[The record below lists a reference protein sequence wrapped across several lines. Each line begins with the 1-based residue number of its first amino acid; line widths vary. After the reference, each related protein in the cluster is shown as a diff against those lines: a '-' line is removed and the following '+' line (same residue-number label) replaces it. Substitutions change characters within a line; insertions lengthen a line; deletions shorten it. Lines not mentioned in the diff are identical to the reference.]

1 MPNVTITPDEETCII
16 KTQSFSKTIDD
27 VANIITVNMI
37 YETGS
42 WTGDITNTQKNAIQA
57 TSDAWD
63 PDFVPVEGEHDA
75 VPQGF
80 NPEQYGLSATLTNL
94 VTNTVMADDN
104 VSAEV
109 LDQLRDVYSDT
120 GVAGLENAGYAS
132 TTEDAYDVR
141 VNSRVT
147 ITEN

>member
-1 MPNVTITPDEETCII
+1 MPNVTITPDEEECII
-16 KTQSFSKTIDD
+16 KTQSFTKTIDD
-27 VANIITVNMI
+27 IANIITVNMI

-63 PDFVPVEGEHDA
+63 PDFIPEADKASE

-94 VTNTVMADDN
+94 MLDTVMADDN
-104 VSAEV
+104 VTGEV
-109 LDQLRDVYSDT
+109 LDQLRDVYADT
-120 GVAGLENAGYAS
+120 GVAGLENAGFTS
-132 TTEDAYDVR
+132 TTEDEYDVR
-141 VNSRVT
+141 VNCKVT